1 MPASMP
7 DLNIDAVLRQV
18 SDMIPDVEQEW
29 TLLKPIVSSQPNWE
43 LINYM
48 PKIEN
53 GIKSPTNF
61 SLEIDWRGEGDN
73 KGVIRVVLTRGS
85 LMTGETDV

>member
-1 MPASMP
+1 
-7 DLNIDAVLRQV
+7 
-18 SDMIPDVEQEW
+18 
-29 TLLKPIVSSQPNWE
+29 
-43 LINYM
+43 M